1 MDSKMD
7 KDSKNVP
14 LSESNVSHKLV
25 EIQKRCGRL
34 RRESDNSL
42 TLEDENPSVETDTHN
57 PYSLL
62 GLSVE
67 DTIGRLAL
75 DDTIVEAHNNNL

>member
-25 EIQKRCGRL
+25 EIQKRCERL
-34 RRESDNSL
+34 RRESDNFL
-42 TLEDENPSVETDTHN
+42 TLEDEKPSVETDARN

-67 DTIGRLAL
+67 DTI
-75 DDTIVEAHNNNL
+75 VEAYNNNL

>member
-14 LSESNVSHKLV
+14 LSESNISHKLV

-67 DTIGRLAL
+67 DTIGGLAL

>member
-1 MDSKMD
+1 MDSKMN

-25 EIQKRCGRL
+25 EIQKRCERL
-34 RRESDNSL
+34 RRESDNFL
-42 TLEDENPSVETDTHN
+42 TLEAEKPSVGTDAHN

-62 GLSVE
+62 GLSVA
-67 DTIGRLAL
+67 DTIGGLAL

>member
-7 KDSKNVP
+7 KDSRNVP

-25 EIQKRCGRL
+25 EIQKRCGQL

-42 TLEDENPSVETDTHN
+42 TLADEKPSVETDTHN

-62 GLSVE
+62 GQSVE
-67 DTIGRLAL
+67 DTINGLAL
-75 DDTIVEAHNNNL
+75 DDTIIEAHNNNL